1 MRILNDKDQEITK
14 YQISDLK
21 GAPVPA
27 TISEREHK
35 RRLLQPLFDRLKKL
49 GISGEMQART
59 WCEGALAHPLAKMA
73 DIKEEEIPSLVDV
86 AKKAL
91 GEPLMDFDEVVA
103 LAPVAPGIPKA
114 QPNAPQM
121 PADTTSSLDAVK
133 ECLANS
139 PVGEEK
145 RMCGTNGC
153 ANKPEEREFCEE
165 CSRTQEIDVAVS
177 TMVSNATNHADSL
190 TAEAIVSDPGQEPEK
205 PDARPS
211 LEVAIGSHASITTGR
226 LAPYITR
233 LRSWNL
239 RKLSP
244 ERRKRFRSIVT
255 ELELAWDNLRQELQT
270 LAAEGFVAKTSPSTR
285 LAATLRVGDAVE
297 LDESQLAL
305 FSEVYSPEELADL
318 KVDAITDTHAVVS
331 GPLRSLGP
339 VKLCHLA
346 KK

>member
-1 MRILNDKDQEITK
+1 MRILNDKDQEIAK
-14 YQISDLK
+14 SQISDLK

-27 TISEREHK
+27 TIYEREHK

-59 WCEGALAHPLAKMA
+59 WCEGALAHPLSKMA

-103 LAPVAPGIPKA
+103 LAPVAPGIPEA
-114 QPNAPQM
+114 HPNAPQM
-121 PADTTSSLDAVK
+121 PSDTTPSLDAVK

-153 ANKPEEREFCEE
+153 ANKPEESGFCEE
-165 CSRTQEIDVAVS
+165 CNRTLHFQATTRMVEILDEHVDTSEESEENAAG
-177 TMVSNATNHADSL
+177 TAQMVP
-190 TAEAIVSDPGQEPEK
+190 AEP
-205 PDARPS
+205 RPS
-211 LEVAIGSHASITTGR
+211 LEVAIGSHSSITTGR

-244 ERRKRFRSIVT
+244 ERRKQFRNVVT

-285 LAATLRVGDAVE
+285 LAATLRPGDSVA
-297 LDESQLAL
+297 LDDSQMAL
-305 FSEVYSPEELADL
+305 FAEVYSPEELDNL